1 MARVTLHIP
10 RSYLAYHPHLRAQEA
25 LEVRDGETVLDL
37 VRRLGLNEL
46 EFGIVVVRGERE
58 LMSYRPRDG
67 EEIELLPIIHGGAP
81 GPAPGAAPGFRVT
94 SFELRVLPKDEKE
107 EPREPATRNSKP
119 ATPIRG
125 RTW

>member
-1 MARVTLHIP
+1 MARVTLNIP
-10 RSYLAYHPHLRAQEA
+10 RSTLAYHPHLHARET
-25 LEVRDGETVLDL
+25 LELRDGETVLDL

-81 GPAPGAAPGFRVT
+81 RPAGRGGFPVPGSRFPVPGTERKPETGNGELGTARRV
-94 SFELRVLPKDEKE
+94 P
-107 EPREPATRNSKP
+107 
-119 ATPIRG
+119 
-125 RTW
+125 